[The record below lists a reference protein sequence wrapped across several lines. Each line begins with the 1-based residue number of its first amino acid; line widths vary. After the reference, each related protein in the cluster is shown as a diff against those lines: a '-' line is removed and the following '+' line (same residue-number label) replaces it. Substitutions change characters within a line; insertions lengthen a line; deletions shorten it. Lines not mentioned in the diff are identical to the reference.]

1 MSVLGGQQSCG
12 RLCQQSHLNTSGQ
25 VSPVPDVFR
34 FFYLFIYLL
43 IFYLLIYLLIF
54 SFCISVSISTL
65 CCPSLQ
71 GIRGHN

>member
-34 FFYLFIYLL
+34 FFLPIYLPTYFLPTYLFLL
-43 IFYLLIYLLIF
+43 HL
-54 SFCISVSISTL
+54 
-65 CCPSLQ
+65 
-71 GIRGHN
+71 R